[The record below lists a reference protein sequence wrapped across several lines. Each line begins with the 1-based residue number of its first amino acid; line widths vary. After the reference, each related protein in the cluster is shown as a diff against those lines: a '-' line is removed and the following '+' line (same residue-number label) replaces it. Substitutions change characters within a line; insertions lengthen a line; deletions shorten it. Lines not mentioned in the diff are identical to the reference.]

1 MKVSAIV
8 PQKALAAAKS
18 RLEIALSAPARL
30 SLSLGLLRHVCMT
43 LRAVPDVET
52 MIVLT
57 PDPEVRARVASWG
70 VTVLPD
76 PAPEFN
82 AALAQALA
90 ATARPGRGVLIIAAD
105 LPLLQP
111 ADVMA
116 LLRRG
121 AAGALVLAPSKEGTG
136 TNALL
141 VPPGIPF
148 RTAYGAGSRAAHRRE
163 ACARG
168 LALTE
173 VVHAGLAFD
182 VDTPADVASLGRLP
196 VE

>member
-8 PQKALAAAKS
+8 PQKALAVAKS
-18 RLEIALSAPARL
+18 RLETALSASARF

-43 LRAVPDVET
+43 LRSVPDVET
-52 MIVLT
+52 AIVLT

-70 VTVLPD
+70 VTVLSD
-76 PAPEFN
+76 PAPQFN
-82 AALAQALA
+82 AALAQAIA
-90 ATARPGRGVLIIAAD
+90 ATAQPTRGVLVIAAD

-141 VPPGIPF
+141 VPPGIRF
-148 RTAYGAGSRAAHRRE
+148 RPAYGEGSRAAHRRE

-168 LALTE
+168 LAITE
-173 VVHAGLAFD
+173 IVRAGLAFD
-182 VDTPADVASLGRLP
+182 VDTPEDVAFLERCRP
-196 VE
+196 E